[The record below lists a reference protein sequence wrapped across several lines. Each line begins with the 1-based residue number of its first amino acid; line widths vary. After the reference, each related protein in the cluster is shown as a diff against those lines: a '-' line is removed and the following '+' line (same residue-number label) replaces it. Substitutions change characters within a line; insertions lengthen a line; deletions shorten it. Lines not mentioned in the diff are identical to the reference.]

1 MVADNGPGIAPKYI
15 NSVFEMGLS
24 TKFDPSTGSLYRGM
38 GLPNVRLVAQ
48 ELGGHV
54 DVTSQP
60 GLRTEFIVGIPAAI
74 LEVPQ

>member
-1 MVADNGPGIAPKYI
+1 
-15 NSVFEMGLS
+15 
-24 TKFDPSTGSLYRGM
+24 M